1 MPEFSFAT
9 ASLSISRQADQ
20 ADSTE
25 AIQTVTFDYTKF
37 PGYDATHFPIAYSV
51 VANGAGGP
59 TVSIDAS
66 VTPNVIAITGMAS
79 IAVGNYDYRI
89 IARHKD
95 QTTADIEYTLEIQV
109 SAVDPCISAIVT
121 VPAQTDPNDH
131 QYSGTT
137 DFWASYSASDPS
149 CSIVYACIPPVDGS
163 LDLCSAGTLNTSTGE
178 FQLSTTDMT
187 AYPPGTYS
195 LEIQGYIQGY

>member
-9 ASLSISRQADQ
+9 ASQSISRQADQ

-37 PGYDATHFPIAYSV
+37 PDYDATHFPIAFSV

-95 QTTADIEYTLEIQV
+95 
-109 SAVDPCISAIVT
+109 
-121 VPAQTDPNDH
+121 
-131 QYSGTT
+131 
-137 DFWASYSASDPS
+137 
-149 CSIVYACIPPVDGS
+149 
-163 LDLCSAGTLNTSTGE
+163 
-178 FQLSTTDMT
+178 
-187 AYPPGTYS
+187 
-195 LEIQGYIQGY
+195 